1 MAPMSIEKIKILG
14 TFLELPA
21 KQHCQS
27 RPFTSKL
34 GQIGQIGSAVYLV
47 APKRLPGFWFFQL
60 IWVPI
65 MLFKWKPLRPML
77 AFLTLNILAIGR
89 VSWKDSKYCF
99 LSMFLSVCFDRGNRI
114 LLNCYP
120 RHHLNVLN
128 AKSKINHL

>member
-1 MAPMSIEKIKILG
+1 MRDLNSRCALLTKKFYWKI
-14 TFLELPA
+14 A
-21 KQHCQS
+21 KQAIQPICPILAVNRLNWQCCLAGS
-27 RPFTSKL
+27 SKT
-34 GQIGQIGSAVYLV
+34 
-47 APKRLPGFWFFQL
+47 APRIL
-60 IWVPI
+60 IFSIAMGADCSFYMKTIETHV
-65 MLFKWKPLRPML
+65 R